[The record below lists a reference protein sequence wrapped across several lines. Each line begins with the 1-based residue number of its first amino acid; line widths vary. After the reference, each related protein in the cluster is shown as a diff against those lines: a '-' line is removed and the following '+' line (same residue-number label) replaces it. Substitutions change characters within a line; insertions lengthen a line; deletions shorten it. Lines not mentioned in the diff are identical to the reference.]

1 MHLRR
6 SRAGS
11 HALRFCSNR
20 RAGGNQWIGRIL
32 AYVTGMVDQEQLTR
46 IEYLAPENPI
56 PSGHA
61 GNEIRV
67 GHQRRNARILGLDAI
82 GAKRTC
88 RKASGAGRSNQN
100 DRLRHWLCTAAA
112 ILMPG
117 LRPIT
122 VEESIGPMGL

>member
-1 MHLRR
+1 VHLRR

-61 GNEIRV
+61 GNEIRA
-67 GHQRRNARILGLDAI
+67 GHQRQNARILGLDAI

-88 RKASGAGRSNQN
+88 RGRGERV
-100 DRLRHWLCTAAA
+100 DVTKMTHLRHWLCTAAA

-122 VEESIGPMGL
+122 GEESIGRMGL